1 MPKYLVLLVS
11 PNEEDHWALIHIL
24 RPAGWAVDT
33 ASTCAEAV
41 RSLATEAAPVVIVER
56 QLPDGNWRTVLNQLM
71 RMEFPP
77 KLIVTSRLADE
88 RLWAEVLNLGGFDV
102 LAQPFCAAEALRC
115 ISSAWR
121 HWHEESSEGQAGF
134 DKMAQSMTA

>member
-1 MPKYLVLLVS
+1 MAKRLALVVS

-33 ASTCAEAV
+33 AHSCEEAQ
-41 RSLATEAAPVVIVER
+41 RSLAIEPASVVIAER
-56 QLPDGNWRTVLNQLM
+56 YLPDGHWKVLHNQLM

-88 RLWAEVLNLGGFDV
+88 RLWTEVLSLGGFDI
-102 LAQPFCAAEALRC
+102 LAQPFCASEVLRC
-115 ISSAWR
+115 VNSADRDRHEIARSISA
-121 HWHEESSEGQAGF
+121 
-134 DKMAQSMTA
+134 